1 MQSMTPRRSRSGCGC
16 GLVLLLTA
24 LLLGALFLLVISVTS
39 SYDHSIYIHDNARV
53 LDSHQVQQETS
64 DLGFNIALYT
74 TSSSLYRTASKFRQ
88 YMRSQEQAALYTGL
102 PVGIETSS
110 TPTLLVDYQGSND
123 YVNRSVSD
131 VFTNTLNA
139 GGSLTQAAV
148 AAIHK
153 LKQVYPL
160 GFPDDQLRVLGKGI
174 RSALESVLGP
184 VSTWVL
190 VVVVIGFFLVLL
202 VGLLALY
209 WFGLR
214 VARARGSA
222 APGSIP

>member
-24 LLLGALFLLVISVTS
+24 LLLGALFLGVFSVIS

-53 LDSHQVQQETS
+53 LNSQQVQAETS

-74 TSSSLYRTASKFRQ
+74 TSSTLYTRSDKLVK

-102 PVGIETSS
+102 PVGIQTS
-110 TPTLLVDYQGSND
+110 PRMLIVDYGSPND
-123 YVNRSVSD
+123 YVNSSVSD

-153 LKQVYPL
+153 LKQIYPL
-160 GFPDDQLRVLGKGI
+160 GFPDDQLRVLGKDI
-174 RSALESVLGP
+174 RSGLESVLGP
-184 VSTWVL
+184 VGTWVL
-190 VVVVIGFFLVLL
+190 VVVVIGFFLVLI

-222 APGSIP
+222 SPGSIP

>member
-24 LLLGALFLLVISVTS
+24 LLLGALFLGVFSVIS
-39 SYDHSIYIHDNARV
+39 SYDHSIYIHDTARV
-53 LDSHQVQQETS
+53 LASQQVQAETS

-74 TSSSLYRTASKFRQ
+74 TSSTLYTRSDKLVK

-102 PVGIETSS
+102 PVGIQTS
-110 TPTLLVDYQGSND
+110 PRMLIVDYGSPND
-123 YVNRSVSD
+123 YVNSSVSD

-153 LKQVYPL
+153 LKQIYPL
-160 GFPDDQLRVLGKGI
+160 GFPDDQLRVLGKDI
-174 RSALESVLGP
+174 RSGLESVLGP
-184 VSTWVL
+184 VGTWVL
-190 VVVVIGFFLVLL
+190 VVVVIGFFLVLI

-222 APGSIP
+222 SPGSIP

>member
-24 LLLGALFLLVISVTS
+24 LLLGALFLGVFSVIS

-64 DLGFNIALYT
+64 DLGFTIALYT
-74 TSSSLYRTASKFRQ
+74 TSSSLYARSDKLVK

-102 PVGIETSS
+102 PVGIETN
-110 TPTLLVDYQGSND
+110 TPMLIVDYGSPND

-131 VFTNTLNA
+131 VFTSTLSA

-160 GFPDDQLRVLGKGI
+160 GFPDDQLRALGKSI

-184 VSTWVL
+184 VGTWIL
-190 VVVVIGFFLVLL
+190 VVVVIGFFLVLI
-202 VGLLALY
+202 VSLLALY
-209 WFGLR
+209 WFGLK